1 MKIPQ
6 QLLAPIVGV
15 LAGCFGIGVGLIIR
29 QPEINELHRQVAK
42 LQKKADELKETVRK
56 QNDEISALI
65 TRYRALQVWQVI
77 QKYDLRKQIE
87 ESLVFQYA
95 MNDYFSLMVDR
106 LETGRDF
113 NEAETAFYAA
123 FSKMLDGKELDA
135 DQMESVK
142 SYVEATHSAQIEAM
156 TPCDASEPIERIRNF
171 EDGKKERFSIFRK
184 STFRN
189 SRFQRSRF
197 RSHGK
202 KSPKKSTR
210 TSSTNSRYG
219 FASTPLRL
227 YLRHINQQ
235 QSR

>member
-77 QKYDLRKQIE
+77 QKHDLRKQIE

-106 LETGRDF
+106 LETGR
-113 NEAETAFYAA
+113 T
-123 FSKMLDGKELDA
+123 
-135 DQMESVK
+135 
-142 SYVEATHSAQIEAM
+142 
-156 TPCDASEPIERIRNF
+156 
-171 EDGKKERFSIFRK
+171 
-184 STFRN
+184 STRP
-189 SRFQRSRF
+189 RQRSTPPSRKCWME
-197 RSHGK
+197 RNWTPTKWRASNHTSK
-202 KSPKKSTR
+202 QR
-210 TSSTNSRYG
+210 TARR
-219 FASTPLRL
+219 LR
-227 YLRHINQQ
+227 R
-235 QSR
+235 

>member
-77 QKYDLRKQIE
+77 QKHDLRKQIE

-95 MNDYFSLMVDR
+95 MNDYLRR
-106 LETGRDF
+106 LLENAGWKGTGRRP
-113 NEAETAFYAA
+113 NGERQIIRRSNAQR
-123 FSKMLDGKELDA
+123 A
-135 DQMESVK
+135 D
-142 SYVEATHSAQIEAM
+142 
-156 TPCDASEPIERIRNF
+156 
-171 EDGKKERFSIFRK
+171 
-184 STFRN
+184 
-189 SRFQRSRF
+189 
-197 RSHGK
+197 
-202 KSPKKSTR
+202 
-210 TSSTNSRYG
+210 
-219 FASTPLRL
+219 
-227 YLRHINQQ
+227 
-235 QSR
+235 

>member
-77 QKYDLRKQIE
+77 QKHDLRKQIE

-113 NEAETAFYAA
+113 NEVETAFYAA

-171 EDGKKERFSIFRK
+171 EDGKKERFFHLPQIDIPKFEIPK
-184 STFRN
+184 VEIPLPW
-189 SRFQRSRF
+189 
-197 RSHGK
+197 K
-202 KSPKKSTR
+202 KESEEEHPDK
-210 TSSTNSRYG
+210 
-219 FASTPLRL
+219 
-227 YLRHINQQ
+227 
-235 QSR
+235 

>member
-56 QNDEISALI
+56 QNDEIS
-65 TRYRALQVWQVI
+65 
-77 QKYDLRKQIE
+77 
-87 ESLVFQYA
+87 A

-171 EDGKKERFSIFRK
+171 EDGKKERFFHLPQIDLPKFEIPK
-184 STFRN
+184 VEIPLPW
-189 SRFQRSRF
+189 
-197 RSHGK
+197 K
-202 KSPKKSTR
+202 KESEEEHPDK
-210 TSSTNSRYG
+210 
-219 FASTPLRL
+219 
-227 YLRHINQQ
+227 
-235 QSR
+235 

>member
-77 QKYDLRKQIE
+77 QKHDLRKQIE

-171 EDGKKERFSIFRK
+171 EDGALF
-184 STFRN
+184 
-189 SRFQRSRF
+189 
-197 RSHGK
+197 
-202 KSPKKSTR
+202 P
-210 TSSTNSRYG
+210 SSANRPSEIRDSKG
-219 FASTPLRL
+219 RDSAPMEKRVRRRAPGQVAPIPAMASPLRL
-227 YLRHINQQ
+227 YA
-235 QSR
+235 STSDT

>member
-1 MKIPQ
+1 M
-6 QLLAPIVGV
+6 

-56 QNDEISALI
+56 QNDDIRPHHALSGSA
-65 TRYRALQVWQVI
+65 VWQVI
-77 QKYDLRKQIE
+77 QKHDLRKQIE

-123 FSKMLDGKELDA
+123 FSKMLDGKELDV

-142 SYVEATHSAQIEAM
+142 SYVEATHTA
-156 TPCDASEPIERIRNF
+156 RR
-171 EDGKKERFSIFRK
+171 
-184 STFRN
+184 
-189 SRFQRSRF
+189 
-197 RSHGK
+197 
-202 KSPKKSTR
+202 
-210 TSSTNSRYG
+210 
-219 FASTPLRL
+219 
-227 YLRHINQQ
+227 
-235 QSR
+235 

>member
-42 LQKKADELKETVRK
+42 LQKKADELK
-56 QNDEISALI
+56 
-65 TRYRALQVWQVI
+65 
-77 QKYDLRKQIE
+77 
-87 ESLVFQYA
+87 
-95 MNDYFSLMVDR
+95 
-106 LETGRDF
+106 ETGRDF

-171 EDGKKERFSIFRK
+171 EDGKKERFFHLPQIDLPKFEIPK
-184 STFRN
+184 VEIPLPW
-189 SRFQRSRF
+189 
-197 RSHGK
+197 K
-202 KSPKKSTR
+202 KESEEEHPDK
-210 TSSTNSRYG
+210 
-219 FASTPLRL
+219 
-227 YLRHINQQ
+227 
-235 QSR
+235 

>member
-6 QLLAPIVGV
+6 HLLAPIVGV
-15 LAGCFGIGVGLIIR
+15 LAGCLGIGVGFIIR

-77 QKYDLRKQIE
+77 QKHDLRKQIE

-113 NEAETAFYAA
+113 SEAETAFYAA

-142 SYVEATHSAQIEAM
+142 SYVEATHCAQIEAM
-156 TPCDASEPIERIRNF
+156 TPCDVSEPIERIRNF
-171 EDGKKERFSIFRK
+171 EDGKKERFFHLPQIDLPKFEIPK
-184 STFRN
+184 VEIPLPW
-189 SRFQRSRF
+189 
-197 RSHGK
+197 K
-202 KSPKKSTR
+202 KESEEEHPDK
-210 TSSTNSRYG
+210 
-219 FASTPLRL
+219 
-227 YLRHINQQ
+227 
-235 QSR
+235 

>member
-95 MNDYFSLMVDR
+95 MND
-106 LETGRDF
+106 
-113 NEAETAFYAA
+113 
-123 FSKMLDGKELDA
+123 
-135 DQMESVK
+135 
-142 SYVEATHSAQIEAM
+142 
-156 TPCDASEPIERIRNF
+156 
-171 EDGKKERFSIFRK
+171 
-184 STFRN
+184 
-189 SRFQRSRF
+189 
-197 RSHGK
+197 
-202 KSPKKSTR
+202 
-210 TSSTNSRYG
+210 
-219 FASTPLRL
+219 STPLPQTHKSAAEQVVQL
-227 YLRHINQQ
+227 AAHPAPSGIDSSLQQ
-235 QSR
+235 QRVH

>member
-77 QKYDLRKQIE
+77 QKHDLRKQIE

-171 EDGKKERFSIFRK
+171 EDGKKERFFHLP
-184 STFRN
+184 
-189 SRFQRSRF
+189 Q
-197 RSHGK
+197 
-202 KSPKKSTR
+202 KSTR
-210 TSSTNSRYG
+210 TSSANSRYG
-219 FASTPLRL
+219 FASTPLPQTHKSAAEQVVQL
-227 YLRHINQQ
+227 AAHPAPSGIDSSLQQ
-235 QSR
+235 QRVH

>member
-113 NEAETAFYAA
+113 SEAETAFYAA

-135 DQMESVK
+135 DQMENVK
-142 SYVEATHSAQIEAM
+142 SYVEATHSTQIEAM
-156 TPCDASEPIERIRNF
+156 TPCDVSEPIERIRNF
-171 EDGKKERFSIFRK
+171 EDGKKKRFFIFRK

-189 SRFQRSRF
+189 SRFQRLRF

-202 KSPKKSTR
+202 KSPKKSPR

-219 FASTPLRL
+219 FASTS
-227 YLRHINQQ
+227 NV
-235 QSR
+235 